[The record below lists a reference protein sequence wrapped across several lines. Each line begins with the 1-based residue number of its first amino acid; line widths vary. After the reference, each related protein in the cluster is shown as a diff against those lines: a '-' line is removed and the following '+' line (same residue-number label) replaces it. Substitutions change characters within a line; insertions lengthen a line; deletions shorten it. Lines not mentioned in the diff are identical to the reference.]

1 MISFLGTRCRVRGID
16 TKIAEDK
23 VCETSCQEG
32 FGMSTDRLLE
42 SDLRALSAEAKGFA
56 AVKDAAERGIL
67 RVREAQEAFAAG
79 EKVRAPEFIRPF
91 LLACNHV
98 DAGKRLVS
106 VAIAAIQRLIM
117 MDVVD
122 RSEPPNIMRVLMLQ
136 VYRLSCAIVRL
147 SVFRAQKYPRLL
159 LWRSCSS
166 IVFIIYT
173 YAFVIVLQLC
183 RMCFF
188 RAERQPR
195 RGSAHQD
202 SANAAAAREACVLQ
216 RNTIVCFTSF

>member
-1 MISFLGTRCRVRGID
+1 
-16 TKIAEDK
+16 
-23 VCETSCQEG
+23 
-32 FGMSTDRLLE
+32 MSTDRLLE

-136 VYRLSCAIVRL
+136 VWQADVCKCAPI
-147 SVFRAQKYPRLL
+147 VFRAQKCAHMLL
-159 LWRSCSS
+159 
-166 IVFIIYT
+166 
-173 YAFVIVLQLC
+173 
-183 RMCFF
+183 
-188 RAERQPR
+188 
-195 RGSAHQD
+195 
-202 SANAAAAREACVLQ
+202 
-216 RNTIVCFTSF
+216 